1 VLEQLKEKGWLLGG
15 EGSGHLI
22 CLDKHTTG
30 DGIVAALLV
39 LTAMKQSDQS
49 LAELLQKVTLFPQ
62 TLNNVRY
69 KAGYEWQSDSKL
81 KEAVVA
87 AEKELAG
94 TGRVLIRASGTEPLL
109 RVMVEA
115 QDAHQAQ
122 TLAQKI
128 GSVIPV

>member
-1 VLEQLKEKGWLLGG
+1 
-15 EGSGHLI
+15 
-22 CLDKHTTG
+22 
-30 DGIVAALLV
+30 
-39 LTAMKQSDQS
+39 MKQSKQS
-49 LAELLQKVTLFPQ
+49 LNELLQKVTLFPQ

-69 KAGYEWQSDSKL
+69 KAGYEWQTDNKL
-81 KEAVVA
+81 KEVVAA

-94 TGRVLIRASGTEPLL
+94 TGRILIRASGTEALL